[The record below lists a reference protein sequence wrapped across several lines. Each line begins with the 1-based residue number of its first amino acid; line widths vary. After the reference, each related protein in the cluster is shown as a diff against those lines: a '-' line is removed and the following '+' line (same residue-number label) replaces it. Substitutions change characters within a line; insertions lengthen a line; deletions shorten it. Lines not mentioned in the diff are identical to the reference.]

1 MSNFSCDDEP
11 TGDMYIFYD
20 NIDKYL
26 KYENFCINDNKCDP
40 YGVKCEFKK
49 LPSGEKADIRNTICK
64 RFKYL
69 IYNILRESAE
79 QNSSNEKADGKYLI
93 YWLNREIHKNNAN
106 ICPKDFLQHMIT
118 SDAGNTLLRKMM
130 SYKYYIEYDDV
141 KNMYN
146 LFYIYKSYNDFK
158 KIMDSEYPPEE
169 TAMKYID
176 NCVKK
181 YKELK
186 AKYSEKNT
194 HLSNALNNFKK
205 KYEQTELNKAKNP
218 EWKIENLPS
227 LDGTEDVQEKDT
239 NQGDHIF
246 QHILN
251 LYQVVIIQLRQM
263 KVDQPN
269 YKAKVILVIIH
280 APL

>member
-1 MSNFSCDDEP
+1 
-11 TGDMYIFYD
+11 
-20 NIDKYL
+20 
-26 KYENFCINDNKCDP
+26 
-40 YGVKCEFKK
+40 
-49 LPSGEKADIRNTICK
+49 
-64 RFKYL
+64 
-69 IYNILRESAE
+69 
-79 QNSSNEKADGKYLI
+79 
-93 YWLNREIHKNNAN
+93 
-106 ICPKDFLQHMIT
+106 
-118 SDAGNTLLRKMM
+118 MM